1 MKGFRKLLR
10 GMLQNCV
17 TILTLFFIMAMV
29 MAMCWLIDDN
39 NEVILFVGILSFVIF
54 AVLVFLSM
62 TIYIVAELYLYD
74 RARKRLRAIPYF
86 SEERFAREIKRAP
99 KIKNILLCSDAVCYY
114 EGFGLSLVKVIPIA
128 EIVWAYQG
136 EQRLCMITKDRE
148 KHEIVILTRMKN
160 KDAAARYI
168 LRLIA
173 RKNKG
178 ALIGYDRT
186 YEEWYQ
192 KDFPRLQAMAQ
203 GEIVNSGW
211 LEQEYIQNNYYERD
225 YQ

>member
-1 MKGFRKLLR
+1 MKGFGKLLR
-10 GMLQNCV
+10 GMLHNCL
-17 TILTLFFIMAMV
+17 TILMLFLIMITV
-29 MAMCWLIDDN
+29 MAMLLFLDDN
-39 NEVILFVGILSFVIF
+39 NEAILFVGILSFVIF
-54 AVLVFLSM
+54 AVLVLLSM
-62 TIYIVAELYLYD
+62 TIYIVAELYLYN
-74 RARKRLRAIPYF
+74 RAEKRLQAIPYF
-86 SEERFAREIKRAP
+86 SKERFAREIKRAP

-136 EQRLCMITKDRE
+136 EQRLCVITGDRE
-148 KHEIVILTRMKN
+148 KHEMVILTRMKN
-160 KDAAARYI
+160 RDAAARYI

-192 KDFPRLQAMAQ
+192 KDFPRLRAMAQ

-211 LEQEYIQNNYYERD
+211 LEQEYIQNNYYEQD